1 MIRIDKEFKSLI
13 PPLSDKEFKKL
24 EENILRD
31 GIRDP
36 LVVWHD
42 PNGDDILIDGHNR
55 WEISAKHAGIHFNI
69 KRMDF
74 KDRDEAELWIMSN
87 QLGRRN
93 LSEVDRITLEDK
105 MQGVLAKQAKKNI
118 GGDHKSEEFQKSKDK
133 NSCPLISRQE
143 KRENSTDY
151 KIAKAAGVSEDTV
164 RKVRAINKSPDADR
178 LKEQIR
184 SGEISINQAHNIVQV
199 AKAEAE
205 GRIPTT
211 KSQKKRHE
219 VQEATERNE
228 AYEQAKGDGVISFT
242 DAKQNKDDKQTI
254 ARSWYEE
261 IKSALKKL
269 YWTGALNKTELF
281 AQMRETLTESE
292 RKTLVEEIKDV
303 RTVLGVALM
312 ELEE

>member
-13 PPLSDKEFKKL
+13 PPLSEEEFKQL

-36 LVVWHD
+36 LVVWHVPD
-42 PNGDDILIDGHNR
+42 SDDILIDGHNR
-55 WEISAKHAGIHFNI
+55 WEICAKHGGIHFNI
-69 KRMDF
+69 RRMDF
-74 KDRDEAELWIMSN
+74 KDRDEAKLWIMSN

-93 LSEVDRITLEDK
+93 LSEVDRIILED
-105 MQGVLAKQAKKNI
+105 
-118 GGDHKSEEFQKSKDK
+118 
-133 NSCPLISRQE
+133 E
-143 KRENSTDY
+143 KREILARQANKGGRPTADKLDKISCQVIDPKEKHKAERQNKTDY
-151 KIAKAAGVSEDTV
+151 KIAKAVGVSEDTV

-211 KSQKKRHE
+211 KAQKKRQE

>member
-1 MIRIDKEFKSLI
+1 MIRIDEEFKSLI
-13 PPLSDKEFKKL
+13 PPLTDEEFKQL
-24 EENILRD
+24 EDNCVRD

-36 LVVWHD
+36 LVVWHVPD
-42 PNGDDILIDGHNR
+42 SDDILIDGHNR
-55 WEISAKHAGIHFNI
+55 WEICAKHSGIQFNI
-69 KRMDF
+69 RRMDF
-74 KDRDEAELWIMSN
+74 NDRDEAKLWIMSN

-105 MQGVLAKQAKKNI
+105 MQGVLAKQAKARI
-118 GGDHKSEEFQKSKDK
+118 KSGAENPTKKSLQGQGLTE
-133 NSCPLISRQE
+133 SQIRRQ
-143 KRENSTDY
+143 NSTDY
-151 KIAKAAGVSEDTV
+151 KIARAAGVSEDTV

-211 KSQKKRHE
+211 KSQKKRQE